1 VRSLFRRKSAEA
13 DLVAEATDSASAE
26 APESTGKRF
35 TPSKRELGV
44 TTPKRPGANRRAE
57 APAADRREQ
66 AKRDREKQKALREA
80 ERADRVQA
88 RKGMVAGDERYML
101 PRDRGPERAL
111 VRDIVDS
118 RRTIGTFFFGVTF
131 VVMLV
136 GFNRAFIPQVYLAAN
151 LLFLL
156 FAAGTLVDSVFICRQ
171 VRKLVLQRFPKTTQ
185 RMGSLYFYAVMRA
198 ISFRFIRT
206 PKPRVKPGAQI

>member
-1 VRSLFRRKSAEA
+1 VPSLFRRKSTEAE
-13 DLVAEATDSASAE
+13 LVADAVEASSAADAADDE
-26 APESTGKRF
+26 KARHKGY
-35 TPSKRELGV
+35 TPSKRDLGQH
-44 TTPKRPGANRRAE
+44 TPKRRDPTRRVVEPPPANRRE
-57 APAADRREQ
+57 A
-66 AKRDREKQKALREA
+66 AKRLREKQRA
-80 ERADRVQA
+80 ERVEA
-88 RKGMVAGDERYML
+88 RKGMQEGDERYLL

-136 GFNRAFIPQVYLAAN
+136 GFNRNLIPQVYLAAN

-156 FAAGTLVDSVFICRQ
+156 FAAGTLVDSLFICRQ
-171 VRKLVLQRFPKTTQ
+171 VRKLVGERFPKTQQ

-206 PKPRVKPGAQI
+206 PKPRVKPGTQI